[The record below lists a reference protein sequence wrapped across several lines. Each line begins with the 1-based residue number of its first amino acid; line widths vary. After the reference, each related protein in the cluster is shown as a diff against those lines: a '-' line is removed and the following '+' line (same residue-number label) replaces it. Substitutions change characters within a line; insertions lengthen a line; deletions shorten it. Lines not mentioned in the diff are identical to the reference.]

1 MDAAI
6 DRVAAKDIR
15 VADGLPLLEDLEEE
29 EEEVE
34 VEVED
39 SGFFFVLF
47 II

>member
-1 MDAAI
+1 MDADI

-15 VADGLPLLEDLEEE
+15 FVDCFPLLEEVEEE
-29 EEEVE
+29 E
-34 VEVED
+34 ED